1 MRTRLTA
8 LVTADSPCSLR
19 SCTEVRLV
27 SFLTSISCVSRSLTY
42 TSTQC
47 TGPAAGVSGGSAS
60 LSASAARIY
69 VFFPSQPQPDPLART
84 GNRAPFVPDVFLDLH
99 AVSWLNSVSTQQ
111 TGLLTH
117 VKTLLPLEDPR
128 SAQFSRQ
135 RSTRFSSTRG
145 GHSKEGARSLNDM
158 CRWLEYETVIP
169 LTPDLPRCVG
179 NPVKTTYP
187 PGALYTVPYQGPAYP
202 DLLTHEAP
210 TLSTAAAL
218 RSGVT
223 SGMRNSQLQ
232 ERFDRLEEIIEQL
245 GGRDSFELSRTNT
258 QELGAASGDQGTRG
272 KWCNPS
278 SSSLKANGLMMSPS
292 DGGGV
297 SAVAVALGGEEEKH
311 DSMIVRGG
319 GGETQLI
326 DTLAP
331 LHKYDGGA
339 GAPANGVE
347 GRKQQ

>member
-47 TGPAAGVSGGSAS
+47 TGPAAGASGGSAS

-187 PGALYTVPYQGPAYP
+187 PGALYAVPYQGPAYP

-258 QELGAASGDQGTRG
+258 QELAGGGSGDEIARG

-278 SSSLKANGLMMSPS
+278 SSSSAKANGLMMSPS

-297 SAVAVALGGEEEKH
+297 SAVVVAEEEGEKNDSIGGEA
-311 DSMIVRGG
+311 
-319 GGETQLI
+319 QLI

-339 GAPANGVE
+339 GALANGAE
-347 GRKQQ
+347 GRKEQ

>member
-1 MRTRLTA
+1 MYWTGGRCARWLCITLCLRCPNLRLLA
-8 LVTADSPCSLR
+8 QR
-19 SCTEVRLV
+19 
-27 SFLTSISCVSRSLTY
+27 
-42 TSTQC
+42 
-47 TGPAAGVSGGSAS
+47 
-60 LSASAARIY
+60 
-69 VFFPSQPQPDPLART
+69 QPEPGPLART

-117 VKTLLPLEDPR
+117 VKTLLPLVDPR
-128 SAQFSRQ
+128 SGQFSRQ
-135 RSTRFSSTRG
+135 PFTRLSSTRG
-145 GHSKEGARSLNDM
+145 GHFKENRKLIGRRRA

-169 LTPDLPRCVG
+169 STPDLPRCASI
-179 NPVKTTYP
+179 PVKTTYP
-187 PGALYTVPYQGPAYP
+187 PSAVYTVPYQGPAYP

-258 QELGAASGDQGTRG
+258 QELAGGGSGDKIAKG
-272 KWCNPS
+272 KWCSPS
-278 SSSLKANGLMMSPS
+278 SSSAKANGLLMSPS

-297 SAVAVALGGEEEKH
+297 SALPVVVADEEEEKH
-311 DSMIVRGG
+311 DSMIVREG

-339 GAPANGVE
+339 GALANGVE